1 MKKMIIVLFIL
12 MTVLLASSEPI
23 VPLSQKSFD
32 ETRDVQYERGTYLII
47 LANSYLENF
56 LLMPLGGDFRL
67 FKMTQGYDVDIV
79 SLDGLG
85 LSNADADGI
94 KAYLQDYYENH
105 PMLEYVLLVGDVDG
119 NFAIPCF
126 YIQSINEPEMD
137 VTDYPYTFFNSDP
150 ISEDYDV
157 LAPKY
162 FIGRW
167 PVRNNSQLLTVKSKT
182 IQYTTLEYISGV
194 GELDY
199 LNRALLVAGNYS
211 NNNGQEIPPSQWPVT
226 PVWTSFWMQDRLLDY
241 GYTQV
246 DTAFFY
252 AGHQITENPV
262 ISNAWSNGV
271 GLIAYRGWG
280 NSHGW
285 HYPRFYIDDINLLS
299 NGWKLPVVFSLV
311 CNTGDFGAPSLE
323 SGFGETI
330 IFSGTYNTP
339 RGGVAVT
346 APSDLDTDTRYNN
359 VIYIGMFDA
368 LLEGR
373 ISELGPALFAGKQEL
388 LTEFPQLGGPGDVD
402 EFYHHVY
409 SVVGDPSIPVW
420 MLTPDTL
427 YTDYDQSPELHQSF
441 VNTFLHDAEGN
452 PGGDVVGALLYQDEL
467 IGKGLSTPQ
476 GNLDID
482 FSDVPTG
489 ATIDL
494 YLNNADY
501 FQKHLQ
507 LTFVEDDGSPYSPDL
522 WTDFDVTATNSLTG
536 EIYVEAGSPVALT
549 LTVTNPAP
557 FDYNQVTLEFTDN
570 SNGNL
575 IGEFFPVI
583 LDIGN
588 FSTVQTEVIFNG
600 DIADLPPGTSV
611 HFTVDFYQND
621 ALIGE
626 SDILFLVGPIG
637 TSDPVAPCDY
647 GYWALDNTDLQ
658 YQNAPPYDW
667 IEVNQLGTNLGLT
680 DDSQVYDV
688 EIGFPFTYF
697 GETFETINVC
707 SNGWTS
713 FIPENIPYFWNF
725 SIPGAGGAAGMIAPF
740 NDDLDDNNGTEP
752 FDVYAYD
759 DAENGRFI
767 LEWDSVA
774 NGEDDEFCPDNCV
787 RETFQMIL
795 LDPAVYPTET
805 GDGEIIFQYQEI
817 HDLDENGN
825 YSTIGIESEDQND
838 GVQYL
843 FNGIL
848 AQGAAPLSDGLAI
861 KFTTNTPATC
871 QPGDVNLDGSA
882 DILDI
887 VTMVSAIVDVSVN
900 LTDEQFCAADL
911 NQDGAVDILDVVTLV
926 SEIMAGSL

>member
-1 MKKMIIVLFIL
+1 MKKFCFVFFIFAAIS
-12 MTVLLASSEPI
+12 LASS
-23 VPLSQKSFD
+23 VTRAPLSQKSLYD
-32 ETRDVQYERGTYLII
+32 TRDVQYERGTFLII

-56 LLMPLGGDFRL
+56 LIMPLGGDFRL
-67 FKMTQGYDVDIV
+67 FKMTQGYNVDVV
-79 SLDGLG
+79 ALDQLG
-85 LSNADADGI
+85 LSDADAPAI
-94 KAYLQDYYENH
+94 KAYLQSYYESD

-150 ISEDYDV
+150 QSEDYDV
-157 LAPKY
+157 LKPKY

-182 IQYTTLEYISGV
+182 IQYTTLEQVSAS

-199 LNRALLVAGNYS
+199 LDRALLVAGNYS

-226 PVWTSFWMQDRLLDY
+226 PVWTSFWLQDRLLDY

-252 AGHQITENPV
+252 AGHEIEENPV
-262 ISNAWSNGV
+262 IANAWTGGV
-271 GLIAYRGWG
+271 GIIAYRGWG

-285 HYPRFYIDDINLLS
+285 HYPRFYIDDVNLLN

-323 SGFGETI
+323 SGYGETI

-373 ISELGPALFAGKQEL
+373 VSELGPALFTGKQEL
-388 LTEFPQLGGPGDVD
+388 LTEFPQLSGPGDVD

-420 MLTPDTL
+420 MLIPDTL
-427 YTDYDQSPELHQSF
+427 YTDIDESPDLNQSF
-441 VNTFLHDAEGN
+441 VDLQVIDSEGN
-452 PGGDVVGALLYQDEL
+452 PVGDVVGALLYQDEL

-476 GNLDID
+476 GNLAID
-482 FSDVPTG
+482 FSDVPAG
-489 ATIDL
+489 AALDL
-494 YLNNADY
+494 YLNRGGY

-507 LTFVEDDGSPYSPDL
+507 LTFLEDDGSQYDPDIWTEFDILALNSITGEHYVESGASVSLALSVTNPGPYDYNG
-522 WTDFDVTATNSLTG
+522 VTIEFNNTSGGNLTG
-536 EIYVEAGSPVALT
+536 EFSPVT
-549 LTVTNPAP
+549 
-557 FDYNQVTLEFTDN
+557 
-570 SNGNL
+570 
-575 IGEFFPVI
+575 

-588 FSTVQTEVIFNG
+588 FSTTQTDIIFNG
-600 DIADLPPGTSV
+600 VVAELVTGT
-611 HFTVDFYQND
+611 TVSFDAEFYQNGVLL
-621 ALIGE
+621 AEANIPV
-626 SDILFLVGPIG
+626 LVGPVE
-637 TSDPVAPCDY
+637 TTDPVPPCEY
-647 GYWALDNTDLQ
+647 GYWALDNTDVE
-658 YQNAPPYDW
+658 YTNAPEYDW
-667 IEVNQLGTNLGLT
+667 IEINQLGTDLGLT
-680 DDSQVYDV
+680 DDTQVFDV

-697 GETFETINVC
+697 GQTFETLNVC

-713 FIPENIPYFWNF
+713 FIPETVPYFWNF
-725 SIPGAGGAAGMIAPF
+725 SIPGAGGASGMIAPF

-752 FDVYAYD
+752 FNVYAYTD
-759 DAENGRFI
+759 EENSRFI

-774 NGEDDEFCPDNCV
+774 NGEDDEFCPDCV

-795 LDPAVYPTET
+795 LDPAVYTTES

-817 HDLDENGN
+817 HDIDENGN

-838 GVQYL
+838 GIQYL

-848 AQGAAPLSDGLAI
+848 APGAAPLTDGLAI
-861 KFTTNTPATC
+861 KFTTTTPSTC
-871 QPGDVNLDGSA
+871 QAGDVNLDGSA

-887 VTMVSAIVDVSVN
+887 VTIVSAIVDESIT
-900 LTDEQFCAADL
+900 LTDDQICAADM
-911 NQDGAVDILDVVTLV
+911 NHDGAVDILDIVTLV
-926 SEIMAGSL
+926 SQIMAGNL